1 MGEVGMKILSG
12 AGKIAVS
19 FVVSSIGAFVGHA
32 LYDTVMQVKDDR
44 REKAAKREEGNNV

>member
-44 REKAAKREEGNNV
+44 REAVAVKNEG